1 MIILSFSFFQLLKI
15 TFIEIHNLI
24 THTCTISLFKFIC
37 SWYIYKLHSSI
48 NTYRSNQWQNKISLP
63 RVFPYKYHN
72 LWKNTLKRTIFD
84 PFLSSDATTTLS
96 TTISTSKVATFVAF
110 WKSNQSRLRKLQ
122 DATGMQL
129 HWYAPDPFPSI
140 ANPKRG
146 SFGDIPSFQL
156 YPRDSATLLRV
167 IFYGECGFRRQ
178 TDSTVSFAL
187 YFPSLPFLPHFI
199 SFFK

>member
-1 MIILSFSFFQLLKI
+1 M
-15 TFIEIHNLI
+15 
-24 THTCTISLFKFIC
+24 
-37 SWYIYKLHSSI
+37 
-48 NTYRSNQWQNKISLP
+48 P

-146 SFGDIPSFQL
+146 SLGDIPSFQL

-187 YFPSLPFLPHFI
+187 YFPSLPFLPRFI